1 MKKIGIV
8 LLILISLIGTLLGCG
23 KQDVNKDLE
32 SIDAS
37 EIKQIELTGTT
48 GGKDGN

>member
-23 KQDVNKDLE
+23 KQDVNK
-32 SIDAS
+32 
-37 EIKQIELTGTT
+37 TGEH
-48 GGKDGN
+48 